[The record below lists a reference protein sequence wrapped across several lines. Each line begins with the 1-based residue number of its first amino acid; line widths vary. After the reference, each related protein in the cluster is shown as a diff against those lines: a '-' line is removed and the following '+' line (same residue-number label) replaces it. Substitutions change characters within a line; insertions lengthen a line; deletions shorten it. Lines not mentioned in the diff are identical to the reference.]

1 MAVNVNEILTNLFEF
16 YDFTDKTMLSVGAGG
31 GQFIE
36 YGRIARKVYAVDCES
51 DALKSLKVNL
61 DKKSLT
67 EKFSLIHSEFELSD
81 IKTEIT
87 FFEFCLHEMKD
98 AVVAV
103 EHALNCSQAVL
114 ISDHWIDSEWAF
126 VVDEKEKVER
136 SWNMLKKFQFQKLK
150 VYHTIQRFADYNEL
164 HQKVKGQGESTLNR
178 IERYQGCIDIEIPM
192 SYAFGLILKEQR

>member
-1 MAVNVNEILTNLFEF
+1 MAVNVNEILANLFEF

-36 YGRIARKVYAVDCES
+36 YGRTARKVYAVDCDA
-51 DALKSLKVNL
+51 DALTLLKINL

-67 EKFSLIHSEFELSD
+67 EKFTLIHSEFELFD
-81 IKTEIT
+81 IKTEVT

-98 AVVAV
+98 AAIAV
-103 EHALNCSQAVL
+103 GHALDCSQAVL

-150 VYHTIQRFADYNEL
+150 VYHTTQRFTDYNEL
-164 HQKVKGQGESTLNR
+164 YQKVKSQGESTLNR
-178 IERYQGCIDIEIPM
+178 IEKYQGCIDFEIPM
-192 SYAFGLILKEQR
+192 SYAFGLIFKEQQ